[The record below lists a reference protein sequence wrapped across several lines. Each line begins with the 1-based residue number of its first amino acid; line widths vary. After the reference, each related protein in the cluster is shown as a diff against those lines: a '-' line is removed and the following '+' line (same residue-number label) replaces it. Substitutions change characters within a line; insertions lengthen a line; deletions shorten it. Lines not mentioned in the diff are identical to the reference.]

1 MAGRGGGWVTAHR
14 AENCDVDSGE
24 SLLLF
29 FLSFFLS
36 FFLDLFI
43 YSILKE
49 LRILAR
55 INPDSI
61 DPRTHPKGS

>member
-24 SLLLF
+24 SLLL
-29 FLSFFLS
+29 FFLS